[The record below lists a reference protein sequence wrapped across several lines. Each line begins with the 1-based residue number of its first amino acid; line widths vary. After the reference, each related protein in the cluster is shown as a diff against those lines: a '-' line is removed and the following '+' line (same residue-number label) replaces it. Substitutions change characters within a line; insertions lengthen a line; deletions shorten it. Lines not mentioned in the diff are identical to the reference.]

1 MAYQVYLIWVLPVCQ
16 LQNNVVQLWREHFI
30 VEENMLQIDRSMLTF
45 YDVLNAS
52 GHVDKFTDWMC
63 RNPKTGE
70 YYRVDHLIEQTL
82 KKRIL
87 NRDVDPLD
95 RKSMESVLTTIDGF
109 TRSDLIRTMQEYKI
123 NDPVTNDVLDAPI
136 LFNLMFQTK
145 IGASGQLKAFLRPE
159 TAQGQFL
166 NFSKVLDIN

>member
-1 MAYQVYLIWVLPVCQ
+1 
-16 LQNNVVQLWREHFI
+16 
-30 VEENMLQIDRSMLTF
+30 MLQIDRSMLTF

-136 LFNLMFQTK
+136 PFNLMFQTK

>member
-63 RNPKTGE
+63 RNPKTEE

-87 NRDVDPLD
+87 NRDADHWTV
-95 RKSMESVLTTIDGF
+95 
-109 TRSDLIRTMQEYKI
+109 
-123 NDPVTNDVLDAPI
+123 
-136 LFNLMFQTK
+136 
-145 IGASGQLKAFLRPE
+145 
-159 TAQGQFL
+159 
-166 NFSKVLDIN
+166 KVWRVY